1 MSPDRARP
9 DRRYAPSRPATDR
22 ADGPVSSPPEHATS
36 AVVAPVS
43 TGSWSYLTSN
53 ASVMLALQRAAG
65 NDATQRAVSQ
75 SLTVQRDR
83 AELDAAYRDE
93 VSAGEWGKA
102 AVRLNGFNDA
112 DINARV
118 KDLGYDKRA
127 LLLAACPDWN
137 HRVRRPALDMNYK
150 EDVEAGRLEHAAGL
164 LNGFNEPDIIS
175 RFGSLPV
182 EKHLALLIA
191 CPDSAKRVLEIGLR
205 LQPKQKT
212 RVWPVADFIAI
223 WEKLHGRT
231 MTPDEKNDLSRGC
244 IGITSLNLADGAPNP
259 PLGLSFD
266 SFEHAR
272 AVSRALNDILATA
285 PTVTKYG
292 EAVGLHPLLSQL
304 TGVVSALPSSNP
316 AEWRAVVFSKRFYA
330 NQNPDWNKR
339 KKADTRSFKPNP
351 DTGQVDMSGYKYKGR
366 PDPSEGLGAEMVNFD
381 YGWYDEATNTWWHAN
396 HSEPGMK
403 VYQSTLK
410 HYSQPLLNFDRQ
422 VFTVALA
429 KK

>member
-1 MSPDRARP
+1 
-9 DRRYAPSRPATDR
+9 
-22 ADGPVSSPPEHATS
+22 
-36 AVVAPVS
+36 
-43 TGSWSYLTSN
+43 
-53 ASVMLALQRAAG
+53 ML
-65 NDATQRAVSQ
+65 
-75 SLTVQRDR
+75 
-83 AELDAAYRDE
+83 AAYRDE

-102 AVRLNGFNDA
+102 AERLNGFNDA

-118 KDLGYDKRA
+118 KELGYDKRA
-127 LLLAACPDWN
+127 LLLAAVQEWN
-137 HRVRRPALDMNYK
+137 HRVRRPALDMNYQ
-150 EDVEAGRLEHAAGL
+150 EDVDAGRLEHAAGL

-175 RFGSLPV
+175 RFGKLPL

-191 CPDSAKRVLEIGLR
+191 CPETAKRVLEIGIR

-223 WEKLHGRT
+223 WEKLHGRR
-231 MTPDEKNDLSRGC
+231 MTPDEKTDLRRGC

-266 SFEHAR
+266 SFERAR

-292 EAVGLHPLLSQL
+292 EAVALHPLLSQL

-316 AEWRAVVFSKRFYA
+316 AEWRAVVFSKRFWS
-330 NQNPDWNKR
+330 NQNLDWNKA
-339 KKADTRSFKPNP
+339 KKPAKGAFKPDPN
-351 DTGQVDMSGYKYKGR
+351 TGQVDMSGDKNLGR
-366 PDPSEGLGAEMVNFD
+366 PDPSEGPGGEMVRFD
-381 YGWYDEATNTWWHAN
+381 YGWYDETTNTWWHAN

-403 VYQSTLK
+403 VYQSTLT
-410 HYSQPLLNFDRQ
+410 HYSQPLVNFDRQ

>member
-1 MSPDRARP
+1 MSPDRAP
-9 DRRYAPSRPATDR
+9 SDRRHAPLRPAPDR
-22 ADGPVSSPPEHATS
+22 ADGPVSVPTGHATS
-36 AVVAPVS
+36 AVATEPS
-43 TGSWSYLTSN
+43 GSWTYLTSN
-53 ASVMLALQRAAG
+53 VSVMLALQRAAG
-65 NDATQRAVSQ
+65 NGATSGAVSQ
-75 SLTVQRDR
+75 SLTLQRNR

-93 VSAGEWGKA
+93 VSAGEWEKA
-102 AVRLNGFNDA
+102 AVRLNGFSDA
-112 DINARV
+112 DINSRV

-175 RFGSLPV
+175 RFGSLSL
-182 EKHLALLIA
+182 EKHLALLRA

-205 LQPKQKT
+205 LQPTQKT

-231 MTPDEKNDLSRGC
+231 MTSDEKNDLGRGC

-266 SFEHAR
+266 TFEHAR
-272 AVSRALNDILATA
+272 AVSRALNDILTTA

-292 EAVGLHPLLSQL
+292 EAVGQHPLLSQL
-304 TGVVSALPSSNP
+304 TGVVSALPSNNP

-351 DTGQVDMSGYKYKGR
+351 DTGQVDMSGYNYRGR
-366 PDPSEGLGAEMVNFD
+366 PDPSEGAGGEMVNFD
-381 YGWYDEATNTWWHAN
+381 YAGTTRLPT
-396 HSEPGMK
+396 PGGTPIIP
-403 VYQSTLK
+403 S
-410 HYSQPLLNFDRQ
+410 P
-422 VFTVALA
+422 A
-429 KK
+429 

>member
-1 MSPDRARP
+1 MSPDRAQP
-9 DRRYAPSRPATDR
+9 DGRHAPTRPAPNR
-22 ADGPVSSPPEHATS
+22 ADGPAPSPAGHATPT
-36 AVVAPVS
+36 VVAPAS
-43 TGSWSYLTSN
+43 TGSWGYLESN
-53 ASVMLALQRAAG
+53 ASAVLALQRAAG
-65 NDATQRAVSQ
+65 NGATRTAVSHAP
-75 SLTVQRDR
+75 TVQRDR

-93 VSAGEWGKA
+93 VRAGEWEKA

-112 DINARV
+112 DIKTRV

-137 HRVRRPALDMNYK
+137 HRVRRPALDMNYT
-150 EDVEAGRLEHAAGL
+150 EDVGAGRLEQAAVL
-164 LNGFNEPDIIS
+164 LNGFNEPDIVS

-191 CPDSAKRVLEIGLR
+191 CPASAKRVLEIGLR

-223 WEKLHGRT
+223 WEKLHGKT
-231 MTPDEKNDLSRGC
+231 MTPDEKNDLGRGC

-266 SFEHAR
+266 TFDHAR
-272 AVSRALNDILATA
+272 AVSRALNDVLATA

-292 EAVGLHPLLSQL
+292 EAVGQHPLLSRL

-339 KKADTRSFKPNP
+339 KKADTRSFKPDP
-351 DTGQVDMSGYKYKGR
+351 GTGQVDMSGYRYKGR
-366 PDPSEGLGAEMVNFD
+366 PDPSEGVGADMVNFD
-381 YGWYDEATNTWWHAN
+381 YGWYDEATDSWWHAN
-396 HSEPGMK
+396 HAEPGMK

-422 VFTVALA
+422 IFTVAMA